1 MILILHISIGFF
13 NIKINDKGALMNTN
27 EGVWLSINDYSRF
40 KNVSISTIR
49 RHIKNNILKH
59 KEENGKYFIYFHS
72 SKKVQVREEEELLRA
87 KLEIELLR
95 RQIKELSEEN
105 SELRMLVNVYEQVK
119 NNLLAELPP
128 ELPQFI

>member
-1 MILILHISIGFF
+1 
-13 NIKINDKGALMNTN
+13 MNTN

-49 RHIKNNILKH
+49 RHIKNNILKY

-72 SKKVQVREEEELLRA
+72 SQKIHFREEEEMLKL
-87 KLEIELLR
+87 KLELELLR
-95 RQIKELSEEN
+95 RQLIDATNEN
-105 SELRMLVNVYEQVK
+105 NELRMLVNIYEEK
-119 NNLLAELPP
+119 NKNLISELPP